1 MGYVPKPG
9 DIGLSYSNTL
19 MGRCVRVMQGL
30 IGDWAIYS
38 HSFIV
43 LHDDYIIESLPN
55 GATIGKLDKYEGTEV
70 MYSRFNLTDDQ
81 RDSICEEAIRLEDTP
96 YSWLDFLAIGLNHFY
111 EGGWM
116 SRRVNKRVVNSGKMI
131 CSQLVGEAYKRAG
144 IDLEPGTNPQ
154 YFTPGDLSRII
165 MLNFGKSYP
174 ETS

>member
-43 LHDDYIIESLPN
+43 LHDGYIIESLPH
-55 GATIGKLDKYEGTEV
+55 GATINKIQKYDDSEV

-81 RDSICEEAIRLEDTP
+81 RDSICEEAIRLEGTP
-96 YSWLDFLAIGLNHFY
+96 YSWLDFVAIGAAHFMGEEKY
-111 EGGWM
+111 VPKKIHD
-116 SRRVNKRVVNSGKMI
+116 RVINSGKMI
-131 CSQLVGEAYKRAG
+131 CSQLVSEAYLRSG
-144 IDLEPGTNPQ
+144 IDLEPGTTPQ
-154 YFTPGDLSRII
+154 YLTPGDLSRII
-165 MLNFGKSYP
+165 MLNFGKNFS
-174 ETS
+174 